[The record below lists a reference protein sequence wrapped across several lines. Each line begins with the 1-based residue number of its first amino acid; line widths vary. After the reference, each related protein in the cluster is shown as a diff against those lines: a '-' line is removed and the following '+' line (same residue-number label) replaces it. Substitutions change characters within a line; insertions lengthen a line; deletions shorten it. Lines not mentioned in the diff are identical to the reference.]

1 MKMLQILSLIFMV
14 FVSSNSQAKT
24 FKIGDTIIVAFPAND
39 IKSDA
44 YMIGI
49 VRKITV
55 NGDYQ
60 ISVRDFVDGHDYG
73 LSCTPIAL
81 DSAGVETAQSGWEI
95 WTDTRNPMH
104 KQLELIV
111 PAEKAMKLSTGKLMF
126 IERYNIYITYSRWKS
141 NAPIMTIGR
150 IESVKDAAIE
160 VGISAINPAFD
171 IAILDRNSYFD
182 PNIGRP
188 YWPYESIKPLTVL
201 LEHVQNILDNNKRLN
216 QLWSAKNRDWVEIEK
231 DMETYFL
238 LDAIDK
244 VVTDAKYLLNE
255 DGLEKANAE
264 DLALLKKQLQ
274 QLKRD

>member
-1 MKMLQILSLIFMV
+1 MKILQILSLIFMV

-141 NAPIMTIGR
+141 NAPIMTIGQ

-201 LEHVQNILDNNKRLN
+201 LKHVQNILDNNKRLN

>member
-1 MKMLQILSLIFMV
+1 MV